1 MKLGRI
7 AFRNIRRNKRRSL
20 LSGTAILI
28 ATMFITFMFSLIA
41 GMLDDVESN
50 IVRYVSGHIRIRNL
64 EYDEN
69 EQLNPLHLSVVDYED
84 VVQRLEVEPE
94 VAAVVPRTRFF
105 TAIYRNDRTYGGI
118 GLGVDFQREASVMR
132 IQEALERGRLPEKGE
147 KEMALSA
154 GLAEE
159 LDLDVGEK
167 LTLLTKN
174 KYMGMSGM
182 TFTVTGIVRFL
193 VTGFNE
199 SFFLVPIDT
208 TARFLKMDNEATE
221 VLVVLRDRRQV
232 DAFTEKVTGIL
243 SDMGRDNVS
252 TQPWNR
258 IGATA
263 GWMEYARTAYDV
275 IALVFFLLASTVII
289 NTTMMVIFERMREI
303 GTVAA
308 MGMTPREIVHL
319 FFLEAFYIGAI
330 AAFIGVLLGIGIT
343 LPLSKVG
350 IDLTQSMEGVGFEVN
365 PVVYPR
371 LNIRSTVFVFFYS
384 TAIASLASFI
394 PSRRAAKIE
403 PVEALR
409 AV

>member
-1 MKLGRI
+1 MKLGKI

-28 ATMFITFMFSLIA
+28 ATMFVTFMFSLIA
-41 GMLDDVESN
+41 GMMGDVESN
-50 IVRYVSGHIRIRNL
+50 IVRYVSGHIRIRDR

-69 EQLNPLHLSVVDYED
+69 EQLNPLHLSVADYAE
-84 VVQRLEVEPE
+84 VVERLEAEPE
-94 VAAVVPRTRFF
+94 VAAVVPRTRFA
-105 TAIYRNDRTYGGI
+105 TAIYRNEQTYGGL
-118 GLGVDFQREASVMR
+118 GLGVDFQRETAVME
-132 IQEALERGRLPEKGE
+132 IEEALEQGRIPQAGA
-147 KEMALSA
+147 KEMLLSA

-159 LDLDVGEK
+159 LEMRAGEK

-182 TFTVTGIVRFL
+182 TFLVTGIVSFP
-193 VTGFNE
+193 VAGFNE
-199 SFFLVPIDT
+199 TFFLVPIDT
-208 TARFLKMDNEATE
+208 TARFLKMDDEATE
-221 VLVVLRDRRQV
+221 VLVVLEDSRDAE
-232 DAFTEKVTGIL
+232 AFAGKASGIL
-243 SDMGRDNVS
+243 SGMGRDNLLV
-252 TQPWNR
+252 QVWNR
-258 IGATA
+258 IGTTA
-263 GWMEYARTAYDV
+263 GWIEYARTAYDI

-308 MGMTPREIVHL
+308 MGMTPREIVRL
-319 FFLEAFYIGAI
+319 FFLEAFFIGAI
-330 AAFIGVLLGIGIT
+330 AAFFGVLLGIGIT
-343 LPLSKVG
+343 LPLSRVG
-350 IDLTQSMEGVGFEVN
+350 IDLSQAMEGVGFEVS

-384 TAIASLASFI
+384 TIIASLASFI
-394 PSRRAAKIE
+394 PSRRAARIE

>member
-1 MKLGRI
+1 MKLARI
-7 AFRNIRRNKRRSL
+7 AYRNIRRNKRRSL
-20 LSGTAILI
+20 LSGTAITV

-41 GMLDDVESN
+41 GMLGDFESN
-50 IVRYVSGHIRIRNL
+50 LVRYVSGHVRIRNV

-69 EQLNPLHLSVVDYED
+69 EELNPLHLSVTDYEE
-84 VVQRLEVEPE
+84 VVRRMEAEDE

-105 TAIYRNDRTYGGI
+105 TAIYRNDRTYNGM
-118 GLGVDFQREASVMR
+118 GLGVDFEREASVMR
-132 IQEALERGRLPEKGE
+132 IQDALELGRLPQMGQ
-147 KEMALSA
+147 KEMVLSA

-159 LDLDVGEK
+159 LELGVGEK

-193 VTGFNE
+193 VAGFNE

-208 TARFLKMDNEATE
+208 TARFLKMNDEATE
-221 VLVVLRDRRQV
+221 ILVVLNDSKRV
-232 DAFTEKVTGIL
+232 DEFAEKAAGIL
-243 SDMGRDNVS
+243 AGMDRDNLS
-252 TQPWNR
+252 AQPWTR
-258 IGATA
+258 IGIAA
-263 GWMEYARTAYDV
+263 GYMQYARSAYDV
-275 IALVFFLLASTVII
+275 IALVFFILASTVII
-289 NTTMMVIFERMREI
+289 NTTMMVIYERMREI

-308 MGMTPREIVHL
+308 MGMTPQEIVRL

-330 AAFIGVLLGIGIT
+330 AAFVGVLLGIAVTI
-343 LPLSKVG
+343 PLSKVG
-350 IDLTQSMEGVGFEVN
+350 IDLTQSMEGVDMEIN
-365 PVVYPR
+365 PIVYPQ

-384 TAIASLASFI
+384 TVIASLASFI

-409 AV
+409 AI

>member
-20 LSGTAILI
+20 LSGTAITI

-41 GMLDDVESN
+41 GMLGDYESN
-50 IVRYVSGHIRIRNL
+50 IVRYVSGHVRIRHV

-69 EQLNPLHLSVVDYED
+69 EELNPLHLSVAEYEE
-84 VVQRLEVEPE
+84 VVREMEAEDE

-105 TAIYRNDRTYGGI
+105 TAIYRNDRTYNGM
-118 GLGVDFQREASVMR
+118 GLGVDFQRETSVMR
-132 IQEALERGRLPEKGE
+132 IQEALEQGRLPQMGQ
-147 KEMALSA
+147 KEMVLSA

-159 LDLDVGEK
+159 LDLGVGEK

-193 VTGFNE
+193 VAGFNE

-208 TARFLKMDNEATE
+208 TARFLKMSDEATE
-221 VLVVLRDRRQV
+221 VLVVLNDSKRV
-232 DAFTEKVTGIL
+232 DEFAGKAAGIL
-243 SDMGRDNVS
+243 SGMGRNNLS
-252 TQPWNR
+252 AQPWTR
-258 IGATA
+258 IGIVY
-263 GWMEYARTAYDV
+263 GYMQYARTAYDV

-289 NTTMMVIFERMREI
+289 NTTMMVIYERMREI

-308 MGMTPREIVHL
+308 MGMTPQEIVRL

-343 LPLSKVG
+343 IPLSKVG
-350 IDLTQSMEGVGFEVN
+350 IDLTQSMQGVDMEIN
-365 PVVYPR
+365 PVVYPQ

-409 AV
+409 AI

>member
-20 LSGTAILI
+20 LSGTAITV

-41 GMLDDVESN
+41 GMLGDFESN
-50 IVRYVSGHIRIRNL
+50 LVRYVSGHVRIRHV

-69 EQLNPLHLSVVDYED
+69 EELNPLHPSVIEYEE
-84 VVQRLEVEPE
+84 VVREMEAEDE

-105 TAIYRNDRTYGGI
+105 TAIYRNDRTYNGM
-118 GLGVDFQREASVMR
+118 GLGVDFEREASVMR
-132 IQEALERGRLPEKGE
+132 IQDALELGRLPQMGQ
-147 KEMALSA
+147 KEMVLSA

-159 LDLDVGEK
+159 LELGVGEK

-193 VTGFNE
+193 VAGFNE

-208 TARFLKMDNEATE
+208 TARFLKMSNEATE
-221 VLVVLRDRRQV
+221 ILVVLNDSKRV
-232 DAFTEKVTGIL
+232 DEFAEKAAGIL
-243 SDMGRDNVS
+243 AGMDRDNLS
-252 TQPWNR
+252 AQPWTR
-258 IGATA
+258 IGIAA
-263 GWMEYARTAYDV
+263 GYMQYARSAYDV
-275 IALVFFLLASTVII
+275 IALVFFILASTVII
-289 NTTMMVIFERMREI
+289 NTTMMVIYERMREI
-303 GTVAA
+303 GTIAA
-308 MGMTPREIVHL
+308 MGMTPQEIVRL

-330 AAFIGVLLGIGIT
+330 AAFVGVLLGIAVTI
-343 LPLSKVG
+343 PLSKVG
-350 IDLTQSMEGVGFEVN
+350 IDLTQSMEGVDMEIN
-365 PVVYPR
+365 PIVYPQ

-384 TAIASLASFI
+384 TVIASLASFI

-409 AV
+409 AI

>member
-1 MKLGRI
+1 MKLGKI
-7 AFRNIRRNKRRSL
+7 AFRNIRRNRRRSL
-20 LSGTAILI
+20 LSGTAII
-28 ATMFITFMFSLIA
+28 VATMFITLAFSFIA
-41 GMLDDVESN
+41 GMLGDLESN
-50 IVRYVSGHIRIRNL
+50 VVRYVSGHVRIRHV

-69 EQLNPLHLSVVDYED
+69 EELNPLHLSVADYEE
-84 VVQRLEVEPE
+84 VVRRIEAEPE

-105 TAIYRNDRTYGGI
+105 TAIYRNDRTYGGM
-118 GLGVDFQREASVMR
+118 GLGVDFQRERKVMK
-132 IQEALERGRLPEKGE
+132 IQDALEQGRLPRMGQ
-147 KEMALSA
+147 KEMLLSA

-159 LDLDVGEK
+159 LKLGVGEK

-193 VTGFNE
+193 VAGFNE

-208 TARFLKMDNEATE
+208 ADRFLKMSGEATE
-221 VLVVLRDRRQV
+221 VLVVLHDSKGV
-232 DAFTEKVTGIL
+232 DKFAGKAAGIL
-243 SDMGRDNVS
+243 ASMGRENLSV
-252 TQPWNR
+252 QPWTK
-258 IGATA
+258 IGVIY
-263 GWMEYARTAYDV
+263 GYMQYAQTAYDV

-308 MGMTPREIVHL
+308 MGMTPQEIVRL

-330 AAFIGVLLGIGIT
+330 AAFVGVVLGIAVTI
-343 LPLSKVG
+343 PLSKTG
-350 IDLTQSMEGVGFEVN
+350 IDLTQSMGGVDLEMN
-365 PVVYPR
+365 PVIYPQ

>member
-1 MKLGRI
+1 MKLSKI
-7 AFRNIRRNKRRSL
+7 AFRNIRRNRRRSL
-20 LSGTAILI
+20 LSGTAVTI
-28 ATMFITFMFSLIA
+28 ATMFITFMFSFIA
-41 GMLDDVESN
+41 GFLGDYESN
-50 IVRYVSGHIRIRNL
+50 IVRYMTGHVRIRNV

-69 EQLNPLHLSVVDYED
+69 EELNPLHLSVADYEE
-84 VVQRLEVEPE
+84 VVRRMESVPE

-105 TAIYRNDRTYGGI
+105 TAIYHNDRTYNGI
-118 GLGVDFQREASVMR
+118 GLGVDFERETSVMR
-132 IQEALERGRLPEKGE
+132 IQEALEQGRLPQMGQ
-147 KEMALSA
+147 KEMVLSA

-159 LDLDVGEK
+159 LGLGVGEK

-182 TFTVTGIVRFL
+182 TFTVTGIARFL
-193 VTGFNE
+193 VAGFNE

-208 TARFLKMDNEATE
+208 TARFLKMSNEATE
-221 VLVVLRDRRQV
+221 VLILLNDSKRV
-232 DAFTEKVTGIL
+232 DEFAEKAAGIL
-243 SDMGRDNVS
+243 SGMGRNNLS
-252 TQPWNR
+252 SQAWTK
-258 IGATA
+258 IGIVY
-263 GWMEYARTAYDV
+263 GYMRYAQTAYDV

-303 GTVAA
+303 GMVAA
-308 MGMTPREIVHL
+308 MGMTPHEIVRL

-330 AAFIGVLLGIGIT
+330 AAFIGVLLGIGII

-350 IDLTQSMEGVGFEVN
+350 IDLTQSMEGVSFEIS
-365 PVVYPR
+365 PVVYPQ

-384 TAIASLASFI
+384 TIIASVASFI

>member
-20 LSGTAILI
+20 LSGTAITI
-28 ATMFITFMFSLIA
+28 ATMFITFAFSLIT
-41 GMLDDVESN
+41 GMLGDYESN
-50 IVRYVSGHIRIRNL
+50 IVRYVSGHVRIRNV

-69 EQLNPLHLSVVDYED
+69 EELNPLHLSVTDYEE
-84 VVQRLEVEPE
+84 VVRRMEAEPE
-94 VAAVVPRTRFF
+94 VKAVVPRTRFF
-105 TAIYRNDRTYGGI
+105 TAIYRKDRTYNGM
-118 GLGVDFQREASVMR
+118 GLGVDFERENSVMK
-132 IQEALERGRLPEKGE
+132 IQEALEQGRLPQMGQ
-147 KEMALSA
+147 KEMVLSA

-159 LDLDVGEK
+159 LDLGLGEK

-182 TFTVTGIVRFL
+182 TFTVTGIVRFP
-193 VTGFNE
+193 VAGFNE

-208 TARFLKMDNEATE
+208 TARFLKMSNEATE
-221 VLVVLRDRRQV
+221 VLIVLNDSKRV
-232 DAFTEKVTGIL
+232 DEFAEKAAGIL
-243 SDMGRDNVS
+243 SSMGRNNLS
-252 TQPWNR
+252 AQPWTK
-258 IGATA
+258 IGIAS
-263 GWMEYARTAYDV
+263 GYMQYARTAYDV
-275 IALVFFLLASTVII
+275 IALVFFLLASTVIV

-308 MGMTPREIVHL
+308 MGMTPREIVRL

-343 LPLSKVG
+343 IPLSKTG
-350 IDLTQSMEGVGFEVN
+350 IDLTQSMEGVSLEISGVI
-365 PVVYPR
+365 YPQ

-384 TAIASLASFI
+384 TIIASAASFI

-409 AV
+409 AI

>member
-1 MKLGRI
+1 MNLARI

-20 LSGTAILI
+20 LSGTAVAI
-28 ATMFITFMFSLIA
+28 ATMAITFLFSYIA
-41 GMLDDVESN
+41 GFLGDYESN
-50 IVRYVSGHIRIRNL
+50 IVRYMTGHVRIRNV

-69 EQLNPLHLSVVDYED
+69 EQLNPLHLSVTGYEE
-84 VVQRLEVEPE
+84 VVQRLEAEPE
-94 VAAVVPRTRFF
+94 AAAVVPRTRFF
-105 TAIYRNDRTYGGI
+105 TAIYRNDRTYNGV
-118 GLGVDFQREASVMR
+118 GLGVDFEREAEVMKV
-132 IQEALERGRLPEKGE
+132 QEALEQGRLPQMGR
-147 KEMALSA
+147 KEMLLSA
-154 GLAEE
+154 GLAGE
-159 LDLDVGEK
+159 LDLGVGGK

-182 TFTVTGIVRFL
+182 TFTVSGIVRFQ
-193 VTGFNE
+193 VAGFNE

-208 TARFLKMDNEATE
+208 AARFLKMSDEATE
-221 VLVVLRDRRQV
+221 VLVVLKDSGKAETFARKAQ
-232 DAFTEKVTGIL
+232 GIL
-243 SDMGRDNVS
+243 AAMGRDNLSAQAWTKVGIIYGMI
-252 TQPWNR
+252 R
-258 IGATA
+258 
-263 GWMEYARTAYDV
+263 YARNVYD
-275 IALVFFLLASTVII
+275 IFALVFFLLASTVII

-308 MGMTPREIVHL
+308 MGMTPQEIVRL

-330 AAFIGVLLGIGIT
+330 AAFVGVMLGVAIT
-343 LPLSKVG
+343 LPLSRTG
-350 IDLTQSMEGVGFEVN
+350 IDFSAVMEGVDFEIGSIL
-365 PVVYPR
+365 YPR

>member
-20 LSGTAILI
+20 LSGTAITI
-28 ATMFITFMFSLIA
+28 ATMFITFAFSLIA
-41 GMLDDVESN
+41 GMLGDYESN
-50 IVRYVSGHIRIRNL
+50 IVRYVSGHVRIRNV

-69 EQLNPLHLSVVDYED
+69 EELNPLHLSVTDYEE
-84 VVQRLEVEPE
+84 VVRRMEAEPE

-105 TAIYRNDRTYGGI
+105 TAIYHNDRTYNGM
-118 GLGVDFQREASVMR
+118 GLGVDFEREKKVMK
-132 IQEALERGRLPEKGE
+132 IQEALEQGRLPQMGQ
-147 KEMALSA
+147 KEMVLSA

-159 LDLDVGEK
+159 LGLGIGEK

-182 TFTVTGIVRFL
+182 TFTVTGIVRFQ
-193 VTGFNE
+193 VAGFNE

-208 TARFLKMDNEATE
+208 TARFLKMSNEATE
-221 VLVVLRDRRQV
+221 VLIVLNDSKRV
-232 DAFTEKVTGIL
+232 DEFAEKAAGIL
-243 SDMGRDNVS
+243 ASMGRENLS
-252 TQPWNR
+252 AQPWTK
-258 IGATA
+258 IGIAS
-263 GWMEYARTAYDV
+263 GYMQYAQTAYDV

-308 MGMTPREIVHL
+308 MGMTPQEIVRL
-319 FFLEAFYIGAI
+319 FFLEAFFIGAI
-330 AAFIGVLLGIGIT
+330 AAFVGVLLGIGIT
-343 LPLSKVG
+343 IPLSKTG
-350 IDLTQSMEGVGFEVN
+350 IDLTRSMEGVSLEISS
-365 PVVYPR
+365 VVYPR

-409 AV
+409 AI